1 MSRPPFF
8 IDMSLT
14 TKQIA
19 KPPPPKQPLEDV
31 LKRQSKMVSIY
42 KNKVFDRQIKQ
53 LRENQLIKQQ
63 QLALNMTPI
72 LQTATYQQ
80 KSATSS
86 ELVFNGVT
94 GQKMVVGS
102 SPEKR

>member
-80 KSATSS
+80 KSVTSS
-86 ELVFNGVT
+86 EVFNGVT